1 MIGYLVAG
9 AGILTGFGIALWSR
23 LRMARTY
30 RRMEEM
36 LEAALN
42 GSFAERS
49 FDERRLSAVENK
61 LNQDLDAGSVS
72 ADKR

>member
-9 AGILTGFGIALWSR
+9 AGILTGIGIALWSR

-36 LEAALN
+36 LEAEPAKPRYLRTVY
-42 GSFAERS
+42 GIGYTWA
-49 FDERRLSAVENK
+49 
-61 LNQDLDAGSVS
+61 
-72 ADKR
+72 ADGTCGNFCNTQK